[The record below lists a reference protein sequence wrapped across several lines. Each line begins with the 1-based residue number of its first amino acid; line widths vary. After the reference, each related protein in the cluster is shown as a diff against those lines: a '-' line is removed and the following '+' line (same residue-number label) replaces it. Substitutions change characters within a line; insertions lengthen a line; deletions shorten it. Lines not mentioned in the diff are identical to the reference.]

1 MEKGFENLS
10 YNHSI
15 NLNERKSIYIT
26 GVVKIANFDDEEF
39 FLETNMGNL
48 TIKGQGLEMLK
59 LDTKDGVV
67 SIKGTIDSL
76 QYSNKDEKKENKSSL
91 LDKLF
96 KWFYKSR
103 S

>member
-39 FLETNMGNL
+39 FFG
-48 TIKGQGLEMLK
+48 
-59 LDTKDGVV
+59 
-67 SIKGTIDSL
+67 
-76 QYSNKDEKKENKSSL
+76 
-91 LDKLF
+91 DK
-96 KWFYKSR
+96 YG
-103 S
+103 

>member
-1 MEKGFENLS
+1 
-10 YNHSI
+10 
-15 NLNERKSIYIT
+15 
-26 GVVKIANFDDEEF
+26 
-39 FLETNMGNL
+39 MGNL
-48 TIKGQGLEMLK
+48 AIKGQGLEMLK

>member
-48 TIKGQGLEMLK
+48 TIKGQG
-59 LDTKDGVV
+59 
-67 SIKGTIDSL
+67 
-76 QYSNKDEKKENKSSL
+76 
-91 LDKLF
+91 
-96 KWFYKSR
+96 
-103 S
+103 

>member
-1 MEKGFENLS
+1 
-10 YNHSI
+10 
-15 NLNERKSIYIT
+15 
-26 GVVKIANFDDEEF
+26 
-39 FLETNMGNL
+39 MGNL

-96 KWFYKSR
+96 K
-103 S
+103 

>member
-76 QYSNKDEKKENKSSL
+76 QYSNKDEKKENKSSF

>member
-1 MEKGFENLS
+1 MEKEFENLS

-96 KWFYKSR
+96 K
-103 S
+103 

>member
-15 NLNERKSIYIT
+15 NLNERKSIDIT

-103 S
+103 P